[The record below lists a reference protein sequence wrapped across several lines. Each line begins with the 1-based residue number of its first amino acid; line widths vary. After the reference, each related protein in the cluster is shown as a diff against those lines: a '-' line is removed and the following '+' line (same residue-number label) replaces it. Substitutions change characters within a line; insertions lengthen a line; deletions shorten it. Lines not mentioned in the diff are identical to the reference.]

1 MSEVKVKNNTIQIGK
16 HFSVTFQRTP
26 QLPEA
31 QYMLG
36 IMYAKGWGVEKNSNL
51 SLYWIRQAA
60 DNGYAI
66 ARRMLEGLFGKR
78 D

>member
-1 MSEVKVKNNTIQIGK
+1 RGVEPDNRLAVEYFRRAAKAE
-16 HFSVTFQRTP
+16 
-26 QLPEA
+26 LPEA

-36 IMYAKGWGVEKNSNL
+36 IMYAQGWGVEKNSNL

-60 DNGYAI
+60 DKGYAV
-66 ARRMLEGLFGKR
+66 AQRMLEGLFGKR